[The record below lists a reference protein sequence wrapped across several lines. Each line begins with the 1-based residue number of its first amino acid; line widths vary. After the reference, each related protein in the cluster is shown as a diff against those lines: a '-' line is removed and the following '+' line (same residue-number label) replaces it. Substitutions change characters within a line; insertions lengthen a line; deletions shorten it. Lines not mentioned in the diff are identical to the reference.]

1 VVACF
6 FLFFLSVLVFFGS
19 NDDLFAMNLPH
30 IKEKNTHYN
39 NNPLAP
45 RLVKIKVRENLYN
58 IKMKEI
64 NTKVRKNKRGNL
76 YKK

>member
-1 VVACF
+1 
-6 FLFFLSVLVFFGS
+6 
-19 NDDLFAMNLPH
+19 MNLPH

-76 YKK
+76 YKMKRNLQSKIAYQTESLNPKELSG